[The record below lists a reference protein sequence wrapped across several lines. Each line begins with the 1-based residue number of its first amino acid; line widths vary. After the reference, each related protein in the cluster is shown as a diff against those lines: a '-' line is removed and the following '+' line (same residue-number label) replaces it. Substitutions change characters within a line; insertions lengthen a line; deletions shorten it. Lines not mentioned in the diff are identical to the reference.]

1 MEKETEAQ
9 KCLPTCS
16 RSSGQARVQV
26 SSLPALFL
34 IYPTTSQDG
43 TEWKLIDGLS
53 LLFISDHI
61 CWALVVFP
69 HIILFNFPIMKQV
82 LFLKETFTDQLS
94 PERQLLLLKPHSI
107 FPYKAHLIYI
117 MDSPL
122 F

>member
-26 SSLPALFL
+26 SLLLALFL
-34 IYPTTSQDG
+34 IYHTTSQDG

-53 LLFISDHI
+53 LLFIYDHI
-61 CWALVVFP
+61 CWALVFP
-69 HIILFNFPIMKQV
+69 HIVLFNFPIMKQV

-94 PERQLLLLKPHSI
+94 PERELLLLKPHSI
-107 FPYKAHLIYI
+107 FPYNVHLIYM